1 MRNFS
6 LIAVALS
13 TSFLIAITGC
23 GNGGSLAPVSG
34 TVTYDGEP
42 VPKLKVIFSPEP
54 VGDNN
59 SVGPYSKGVT
69 DENGRF
75 ELATR
80 YKDPGAF
87 IGMHRLSFEYK
98 DISAM
103 ALGDLQS
110 DMSDAKDAGDKEE
123 FSKVKKRIADMKA
136 KLKGRPIL
144 GNFQAVIV
152 DVPSGGINDYQLD
165 LKEFEKE

>member
-23 GNGGSLAPVSG
+23 GGGDLAPVSG

-54 VGDNN
+54 VGDKGTA
-59 SVGPYSKGVT
+59 GPYSKGVT

-144 GNFQAVIV
+144 GSFQAVLV
-152 DVPSGGINDYQLD
+152 DVPSGGIDDYQLD